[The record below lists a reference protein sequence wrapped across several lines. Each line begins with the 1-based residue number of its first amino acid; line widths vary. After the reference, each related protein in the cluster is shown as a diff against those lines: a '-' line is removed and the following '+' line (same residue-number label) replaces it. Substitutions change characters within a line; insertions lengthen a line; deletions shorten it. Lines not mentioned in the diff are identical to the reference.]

1 MTVYCCA
8 CGRALAEKEAG
19 AVPLTDGQFVCTDCA
34 DEARILYPFRYT
46 KVLTNSDLPTFIRVS
61 SSRTESYHEQ
71 TIVGRRIDPLR
82 EMTAEQFRDALARSR
97 EAAEA
102 QAAKYAGMKAVIEA
116 DHVKRFFPNIGSEQN
131 PKYGKHKIFGVF
143 GKVVHGQLLPGA
155 EVTVSHKDRELSAR
169 IDELWS
175 WDGSSGNGA
184 PIGKASAGTLIC
196 MIIRQDMT
204 RVYPGDTM
212 FVR

>member
-1 MTVYCCA
+1 MTVYCCS

-19 AVPLTDGQFVCTDCA
+19 SVELKDGQFVCADCA
-34 DEARILYPFRYT
+34 DETRILYPYRYT
-46 KVLTNSDLPTFIRVS
+46 KVLTESDLPTFVRVNH
-61 SSRTESYHEQ
+61 RNESYHEM
-71 TIVGRRIDPLR
+71 TILGRRTDPLR
-82 EMTAEQFRDALARSR
+82 EMTAEEFRDAYARSR

-102 QAAKYAGMKAVIEA
+102 QAAKYAGAKAVIEA

-131 PKYGKHKIFGVF
+131 PKYSKHKVFGVF

-155 EVTVSHKDRELSAR
+155 EVTVSHTDREERAR
-169 IDELWS
+169 IEELWS

-196 MIIRQDMT
+196 MIIRQDMS
-204 RVYPGDTM
+204 RVYPGDTLI
-212 FVR
+212 VH